1 MNTSAQNI
9 FNKNIDLEAV
19 NYQAENSFYIVRY
32 FLNYLNP

>member
-1 MNTSAQNI
+1 MNTSAQKYI
-9 FNKNIDLEAV
+9 QHKYRPEAV